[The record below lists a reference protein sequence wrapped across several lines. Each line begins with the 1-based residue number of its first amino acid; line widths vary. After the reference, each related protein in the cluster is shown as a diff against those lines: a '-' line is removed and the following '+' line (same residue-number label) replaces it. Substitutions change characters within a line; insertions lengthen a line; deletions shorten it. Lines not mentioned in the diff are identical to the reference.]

1 MDKYS
6 LRHLMAAVL
15 VAEELRVPSIRS
27 GDRHL
32 IDELLRKQFTPM
44 LMNTYFIVDLMF
56 EYGDAKEAA
65 KAELEFAEMPDLGGD
80 FADMMAEMP
89 EVTEIPPSRDS
100 SLKPGGKSVIPK
112 YQGPDLIE

>member
-6 LRHLMAAVL
+6 LRHLMAAII

-44 LMNTYFIVDLMF
+44 VMNTYFIVDLMF

-65 KAELEFAEMPDLGGD
+65 KAEMEMAEMPDLGD
-80 FADMMAEMP
+80 FADMMSEMP
-89 EVTEIPPSRDS
+89 EVTEIPGRADLPGQKQTYSR
-100 SLKPGGKSVIPK
+100 
-112 YQGPDLIE
+112 YEGPDLIK